1 MNNPFLKR
9 RRKEAIKVLIAQIV
23 ILVLF
28 VGLWELLS
36 SLEII
41 DAFLFSKP
49 SRIVKLLE
57 TYIVTKTIYKHIGIS
72 LLETLLGLVI
82 GTLAGLLIAI
92 ILWWNKIIAKIMEP
106 FLVVLNALPKTAL
119 APIIIIWM
127 GTGIKGITAVAV
139 SISLVL
145 TIISAYNYFIQVEE
159 EKIKMLQSFNATKL
173 QILFKLV
180 IPANL
185 ANIISLI
192 KINITSLIGETMSEG
207 NIENRID
214 LLVRELSDRLNTI
227 IFIDETH
234 LLVNKAGGMDF
245 ANMLKAGL
253 DRGQIKMIGATTTE
267 EYEQYIL
274 RDRAFLRRFQ
284 KIDVLEADKKTVV
297 KILMGTIPKLERQ
310 IGVKINYQPFITE
323 KIMSFI
329 VEMTDEYKRVYE
341 IASRYPDICLTIVA
355 NAFTYALYDNRRQV
369 TIKDFYKAICNAKN
383 IYDDVKVK
391 EVFKDLI
398 VSEGVDLTDMG

>member
-49 SRIVKLLE
+49 SRIVKLLK

-72 LLETLLGLVI
+72 LLETMLGLVI

-106 FLVVLNALPKTAL
+106 FLVV
-119 APIIIIWM
+119 
-127 GTGIKGITAVAV
+127 IKGITAVAV

-192 KINITSLIGETMSEG
+192 KINIGMSWVGVIVGE
-207 NIENRID
+207 
-214 LLVRELSDRLNTI
+214 
-227 IFIDETH
+227 
-234 LLVNKAGGMDF
+234 
-245 ANMLKAGL
+245 
-253 DRGQIKMIGATTTE
+253 
-267 EYEQYIL
+267 
-274 RDRAFLRRFQ
+274 
-284 KIDVLEADKKTVV
+284 
-297 KILMGTIPKLERQ
+297 
-310 IGVKINYQPFITE
+310 
-323 KIMSFI
+323 FI
-329 VEMTDEYKRVYE
+329 V
-341 IASRYPDICLTIVA
+341 SRYGIGYLIMYGSQVFNMDLVMMGVIV
-355 NAFTYALYDNRRQV
+355 L
-369 TIKDFYKAICNAKN
+369 AIISFVMYEVVNIIEKN
-383 IYDDVKVK
+383 IKRK
-391 EVFKDLI
+391 RN
-398 VSEGVDLTDMG
+398 